1 MVCAR
6 QSSGLIS
13 YLSPVLPGI
22 FIFVV
27 MKKQMN
33 LRSMAAQAIEQV
45 IEQGQ
50 SLSNIL
56 PPLQQKVTD
65 KDKALL
71 QELCFG
77 VLRVMPQL
85 DWLINKLMSRPMTGK
100 QRTVHYLIMVGLY
113 QLLHTRIPAHA
124 ALAETVEGAVVIKR
138 PQLKGLINGVL
149 RQFQRQQEELLA
161 EFANSENCYLFPAWL
176 LKRVQQAYPQQWPEI
191 IEASNQRPPMWLRVN
206 RQHHT
211 RDSWLALL
219 EESGQ
224 QGLTHSDYP
233 DAVRLANAA
242 PVTSLP
248 GFSEGW
254 VMVQDASAQGCIT
267 FLAPQNGERILD
279 LCAAPGGKTT
289 HILEAAP
296 QASVLAVDIDEQRL
310 SRVYDNLKRLGMK
323 AEVKQG
329 DGRFPAQWCGDEQ
342 FDRILLDAP
351 CSATG
356 VIRRHPDI
364 KWLRRDRDINELAQL
379 QAEILDAVWPHLKS
393 GGTLVYATCSI
404 LPQENSYQVAAFL
417 KRTPDAQLS
426 ETGTSE
432 MPGLQKLPGAE
443 EGDGFYYAKLVKQ

>member
-1 MVCAR
+1 M
-6 QSSGLIS
+6 
-13 YLSPVLPGI
+13 
-22 FIFVV
+22 FVV
-27 MKKQMN
+27 MKKQNN

-56 PPLQQKVTD
+56 PPLQQKVSD

-77 VLRVMPQL
+77 VLRVLPQL

-100 QRTVHYLIMVGLY
+100 QRTVHYLIMVGFY

-124 ALAETVEGAVVIKR
+124 ALAETVEGAVAIKR

-161 EFANSENCYLFPAWL
+161 EFASSDNRYLFPAWL
-176 LKRVQQAYPQQWPEI
+176 LKRVQKAYPQQWQQV
-191 IEASNQRPPMWLRVN
+191 IEASNQRPPKWLRVN

-211 RDSWLALL
+211 RDAWLALL
-219 EESGQ
+219 EEHGL
-224 QGLTHSDYP
+224 QGLTHADYP
-233 DAVRLANAA
+233 DAVRLVTAA
-242 PVTSLP
+242 PVTALP
-248 GFSEGW
+248 GFAEGW
-254 VMVQDASAQGCIT
+254 VTVQDASAQGCVN

-296 QASVLAVDIDEQRL
+296 EASVLAVDVDEQRL

-323 AEVKQG
+323 AQVKQG
-329 DGRFPAQWCGDEQ
+329 DGRFPSQWCGDEV
-342 FDRILLDAP
+342 FDRILVDAP

-364 KWLRRDRDINELAQL
+364 KWLRRDRDIPELVQL
-379 QAEILDAVWPHLKS
+379 QSEILDAIWPHLKS

-404 LPQENSYQVAAFL
+404 LPEENSQQVAAFL

-426 ETGTSE
+426 LTGTPE
-432 MPGLQKLPGAE
+432 QPGLQKLPGAE
-443 EGDGFYYAKLVKQ
+443 EGDGFFYAKIIKQ

>member
-1 MVCAR
+1 
-6 QSSGLIS
+6 
-13 YLSPVLPGI
+13 
-22 FIFVV
+22 
-27 MKKQMN
+27 MKKQFN
-33 LRSMAAQAIEQV
+33 LRSMAAQAVEQV
-45 IEQGQ
+45 VEQGQ

-56 PPLQQKVTD
+56 PPLQQKVSD

-77 VLRVMPQL
+77 VLRVLPQL

-100 QRTVHYLIMVGLY
+100 QRTVHYLIMVGFY

-124 ALAETVEGAVVIKR
+124 ALAETVEGAVAIKR

-149 RQFQRQQEELLA
+149 RQFQRQQDALLA
-161 EFANSENCYLFPAWL
+161 EFAASDSRYLFPAWL
-176 LKRVQQAYPQQWPEI
+176 LTRLQKAWPQQWQQI
-191 IEASNQRPPMWLRVN
+191 VEASNQRPPMWLRVN

-219 EESGQ
+219 EESGL
-224 QGLTHSDYP
+224 QGFTHADYP
-233 DAVRLANAA
+233 DAVRLAAPA
-242 PVTSLP
+242 PVTALP
-248 GFSEGW
+248 GFAEGW
-254 VMVQDASAQGCIT
+254 VTVQDASAQGCVT
-267 FLAPQNGERILD
+267 FLAPENGERILD

-296 QASVLAVDIDEQRL
+296 QANVLAVDIDEQRL
-310 SRVYDNLKRLGMK
+310 SRVYDNLKRLGIK

-329 DGRFPAQWCGDEQ
+329 DGRYPAQWCGDEK

-364 KWLRRDRDINELAQL
+364 KWLRRDRDIPELAQL
-379 QAEILDAVWPHLKS
+379 QSDILDAIWPHLKP

-404 LPQENSYQVAAFL
+404 LPEENRQQVAAFL

-426 ETGTSE
+426 QTGTPE
-432 MPGLQKLPGAE
+432 QPGQQNLPGAE
-443 EGDGFYYAKLVKQ
+443 EGDGFFYAKIIKQ